1 MKKEDKKVVIET
13 LTEQVNSYKHLYV
26 SDISGLDA
34 VDTQALRRACFDA
47 NIKLVQVKNSLLK
60 KALENATNNYEE
72 IFSALKGDSA
82 IMLCDTGNAPAKLI
96 KEFRKTKD
104 KPVFK
109 AAFVE
114 ECAYVGEDQLESL
127 ISIKSKEE
135 LIADIIAMLQAPM
148 QNVISALQFSKQTI
162 LNRIEMADLKKLAEE
177 LVNLTVK
184 DVKELADILKE
195 EYGIEPAAAAVAV
208 AAPAAGGAAAA
219 EAEQTEF
226 DVILK
231 SAGAAK
237 LAVVKLVKELT
248 GLGLKEAKEI
258 VDKAPAP
265 LKEKV
270 SKEEANSLKTQLE
283 EAGAEVELK

>member
-34 VDTQALRRACFDA
+34 VDTQA
-47 NIKLVQVKNSLLK
+47 VQVKNTLLK
-60 KALENATNNYEE
+60 KALENAANNYEE
-72 IFSALKGDSA
+72 IFSVLKGDSA
-82 IMLCDTGNAPAKLI
+82 IMLCDTGNGPAKLI

-148 QNVISALQFSKQTI
+148 QNVISALQSGQNTI
-162 LNRIEMADLKKLAEE
+162 
-177 LVNLTVK
+177 
-184 DVKELADILKE
+184 
-195 EYGIEPAAAAVAV
+195 
-208 AAPAAGGAAAA
+208 AG
-219 EAEQTEF
+219 
-226 DVILK
+226 
-231 SAGAAK
+231 
-237 LAVVKLVKELT
+237 VVKTLSEKE
-248 GLGLKEAKEI
+248 
-258 VDKAPAP
+258 
-265 LKEKV
+265 
-270 SKEEANSLKTQLE
+270 
-283 EAGAEVELK
+283 

>member
-47 NIKLVQVKNSLLK
+47 NIKLVQVKNTLLK
-60 KALENATNNYEE
+60 KAL
-72 IFSALKGDSA
+72 S
-82 IMLCDTGNAPAKLI
+82 DTGNGPAKLI

-148 QNVISALQFSKQTI
+148 QNVISALQSGQNTI
-162 LNRIEMADLKKLAEE
+162 
-177 LVNLTVK
+177 
-184 DVKELADILKE
+184 
-195 EYGIEPAAAAVAV
+195 
-208 AAPAAGGAAAA
+208 AG
-219 EAEQTEF
+219 
-226 DVILK
+226 
-231 SAGAAK
+231 
-237 LAVVKLVKELT
+237 VV
-248 GLGLKEAKEI
+248 
-258 VDKAPAP
+258 
-265 LKEKV
+265 
-270 SKEEANSLKTQLE
+270 
-283 EAGAEVELK
+283 

>member
-47 NIKLVQVKNSLLK
+47 NIKLVQVKNTLLK

-82 IMLCDTGNAPAKLI
+82 IMLSDTGNGPAKLI

-104 KPVFK
+104 KPVK

-148 QNVISALQFSKQTI
+148 QNVISALQSGQNTI
-162 LNRIEMADLKKLAEE
+162 
-177 LVNLTVK
+177 
-184 DVKELADILKE
+184 
-195 EYGIEPAAAAVAV
+195 
-208 AAPAAGGAAAA
+208 AG
-219 EAEQTEF
+219 
-226 DVILK
+226 
-231 SAGAAK
+231 
-237 LAVVKLVKELT
+237 VVKTLSEKE
-248 GLGLKEAKEI
+248 
-258 VDKAPAP
+258 
-265 LKEKV
+265 
-270 SKEEANSLKTQLE
+270 
-283 EAGAEVELK
+283 

>member
-34 VDTQALRRACFDA
+34 VDTQALRRVCFDA
-47 NIKLVQVKNSLLK
+47 NIKLVQVKNTLLK

-72 IFSALKGDSA
+72 IFSVLKGDSA
-82 IMLCDTGNAPAKLI
+82 IMLCDTGNGPAKLI

-148 QNVISALQFSKQTI
+148 QNVISALQSGQNTI
-162 LNRIEMADLKKLAEE
+162 
-177 LVNLTVK
+177 
-184 DVKELADILKE
+184 
-195 EYGIEPAAAAVAV
+195 
-208 AAPAAGGAAAA
+208 AG
-219 EAEQTEF
+219 
-226 DVILK
+226 
-231 SAGAAK
+231 
-237 LAVVKLVKELT
+237 VVKTLSEKE
-248 GLGLKEAKEI
+248 
-258 VDKAPAP
+258 
-265 LKEKV
+265 
-270 SKEEANSLKTQLE
+270 
-283 EAGAEVELK
+283 

>member
-47 NIKLVQVKNSLLK
+47 NIKLVQVKNTSV
-60 KALENATNNYEE
+60 
-72 IFSALKGDSA
+72 LKGDSA
-82 IMLCDTGNAPAKLI
+82 IMLCDTGNGPAKLI

-148 QNVISALQFSKQTI
+148 QNVISALQSGQNTI
-162 LNRIEMADLKKLAEE
+162 
-177 LVNLTVK
+177 
-184 DVKELADILKE
+184 
-195 EYGIEPAAAAVAV
+195 
-208 AAPAAGGAAAA
+208 AG
-219 EAEQTEF
+219 
-226 DVILK
+226 
-231 SAGAAK
+231 
-237 LAVVKLVKELT
+237 VVKTLSEKE
-248 GLGLKEAKEI
+248 
-258 VDKAPAP
+258 
-265 LKEKV
+265 
-270 SKEEANSLKTQLE
+270 
-283 EAGAEVELK
+283 

>member
-47 NIKLVQVKNSLLK
+47 NIKLVQVKNTLLK
-60 KALENATNNYEE
+60 KALENAT
-72 IFSALKGDSA
+72 
-82 IMLCDTGNAPAKLI
+82 
-96 KEFRKTKD
+96 KTKD

-148 QNVISALQFSKQTI
+148 QNVISALQSGQNTI
-162 LNRIEMADLKKLAEE
+162 
-177 LVNLTVK
+177 
-184 DVKELADILKE
+184 
-195 EYGIEPAAAAVAV
+195 
-208 AAPAAGGAAAA
+208 AG
-219 EAEQTEF
+219 
-226 DVILK
+226 
-231 SAGAAK
+231 
-237 LAVVKLVKELT
+237 VVKTLSEKE
-248 GLGLKEAKEI
+248 
-258 VDKAPAP
+258 
-265 LKEKV
+265 
-270 SKEEANSLKTQLE
+270 
-283 EAGAEVELK
+283 

>member
-47 NIKLVQVKNSLLK
+47 NIKL
-60 KALENATNNYEE
+60 EE

-82 IMLCDTGNAPAKLI
+82 IMLSDTGNGPAKLI

-148 QNVISALQFSKQTI
+148 QNVISALQSGQNTI
-162 LNRIEMADLKKLAEE
+162 
-177 LVNLTVK
+177 
-184 DVKELADILKE
+184 
-195 EYGIEPAAAAVAV
+195 
-208 AAPAAGGAAAA
+208 AG
-219 EAEQTEF
+219 
-226 DVILK
+226 
-231 SAGAAK
+231 
-237 LAVVKLVKELT
+237 VVKTLSEKE
-248 GLGLKEAKEI
+248 
-258 VDKAPAP
+258 
-265 LKEKV
+265 
-270 SKEEANSLKTQLE
+270 
-283 EAGAEVELK
+283 

>member
-47 NIKLVQVKNSLLK
+47 NIKLVQVKNTLLK

-72 IFSALKGDSA
+72 IFSVLKGDSA
-82 IMLCDTGNAPAKLI
+82 I
-96 KEFRKTKD
+96 

-148 QNVISALQFSKQTI
+148 QNVISALQSGQNTI
-162 LNRIEMADLKKLAEE
+162 
-177 LVNLTVK
+177 
-184 DVKELADILKE
+184 
-195 EYGIEPAAAAVAV
+195 
-208 AAPAAGGAAAA
+208 AG
-219 EAEQTEF
+219 
-226 DVILK
+226 
-231 SAGAAK
+231 
-237 LAVVKLVKELT
+237 VVKTLSEKE
-248 GLGLKEAKEI
+248 
-258 VDKAPAP
+258 
-265 LKEKV
+265 
-270 SKEEANSLKTQLE
+270 
-283 EAGAEVELK
+283 